1 MEFRRAPTL
10 SRQGHRP
17 VTDLSPRFLQARIAG
32 AVKGERN
39 VADAVVETPS
49 GEDPAAAVAQH
60 IVALRRYARSLVR
73 NSSEADDLVQE
84 CLARALA
91 RLRVWHEV
99 RDLRAYLFTILNN
112 VHLDTLAHRKRSGN
126 VVPID
131 EAVANLSCR
140 PNQVSRIEAN
150 ELSEAL
156 ERIPEEQRRVVLLVG
171 IGGMKYHEIASMLGI
186 PIGTV
191 MSRLSRGRETLRRM
205 LAGEELPSL
214 KRADG

>member
-1 MEFRRAPTL
+1 MSET
-10 SRQGHRP
+10 
-17 VTDLSPRFLQARIAG
+17 
-32 AVKGERN
+32 
-39 VADAVVETPS
+39 VVGTPS

-73 NSSEADDLVQE
+73 NSTEADDLVQE
-84 CLARALA
+84 CLARAVA

-112 VHLDTLAHRKRSGN
+112 VYLDTLAHRKRAGN

-131 EAVANLSCR
+131 DAMATLACR
-140 PNQVSRIEAN
+140 PNQVARIEAN
-150 ELSEAL
+150 ELSDAL
-156 ERIPEEQRRVVLLVG
+156 ERIPEEQRRIVLLVG

-191 MSRLSRGRETLRRM
+191 MSRLSRGREALRQI
-205 LAGEELPSL
+205 LAGEELPKL